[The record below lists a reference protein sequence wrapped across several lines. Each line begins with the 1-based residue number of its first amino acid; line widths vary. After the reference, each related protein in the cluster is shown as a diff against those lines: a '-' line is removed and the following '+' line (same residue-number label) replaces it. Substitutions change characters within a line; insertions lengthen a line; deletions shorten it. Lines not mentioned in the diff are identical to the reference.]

1 MVGSTKIFNRFIASL
16 LCVCM
21 FAMNA
26 PVALFADEFISG
38 VDPSGNTYNIEAEK
52 ISGDT
57 GFRHYDNFYLQNDY
71 VANLIYKDS
80 YSKFVNLVD
89 SQITIDGIVNT
100 MKGGNFYNGHAI
112 FVSPNGMVVGS
123 SGLLNVGSLSV
134 LTPSQD
140 KFNDFKSEYFKSAYN
155 LSSYVVGGSGYN
167 GLITDSHGNIV
178 INGKILS
185 RGDVNLFGDTIAIQ
199 GLDGNKAGVVAG
211 WQDSNTSFSDLQSAK
226 NTFNSLVSNNITDAT
241 NFALKDGK
249 IKIVAGYKELD
260 ENNKPDGIAKK
271 AEVYIENAQ
280 IGASEV
286 EVKANSTREYDT
298 FDVFDDD
305 NDGKHYDLADADDA
319 ISSKITI
326 KDSSVAGESVDIAAT
341 SQAALSRDI
350 NMSIP
355 TVFWWL
361 FDGDDAKIAD
371 FFDGGIY
378 DGFEGARTS
387 AVIDIVD
394 SAIQATKNDLSITSS
409 AISNTSISSTIG
421 EVIPHIFYGYG
432 TKTESKI
439 NIKNSSL
446 KAKNDVVLNAL
457 SQNVMQAAIA
467 NNGAVSIQ
475 AENAY
480 DFAFASNSTSAD
492 TKITIDH
499 STVEGHD
506 VSALAFAYNKLKNK
520 VDLRALI
527 GANDF
532 AYYGQNGQEGQG
544 GSGAVADVL
553 MNDTDIQSAVEVL
566 NGSSV
571 TASNDVTLNAYNIN
585 EVNNNVTSKTLDP
598 TGYQKRYEDPD
609 GWWHKFLNKTRVL
622 GGEIKQWT
630 NFSFGEMRNL
640 FSNKINNTKNIWN
653 HSIDDGLD
661 KKASFQVGAGALFNN
676 SKTTNNVIINN
687 STINAGKDI
696 NIKAHTVDLTA
707 NVAAA
712 LAKQGDAAK
721 VGGAFSFSLND
732 QQNDNKVD
740 IIDSII
746 KTSGSGSTINVD
758 SIVELPSQQGTLGV
772 SMKFPEVVAKSMNKA
787 GYWIGKSVGINTYD
801 DEDWKGD
808 LTLSMDFNFG
818 AQDNLG
824 FGFHTPDQD
833 APSSGFIP
841 DIGIFG
847 FFNNFAIAS
856 AAGEKVGLS
865 GAVAI
870 NNIENN
876 SDINVTDSTIEKVDA
891 LAKNGG
897 IYMNSVVSAS
907 VHDAIDFIGS
917 VSILLVSSLK
927 DWQNASG
934 ATAIG
939 GSVLVQNFNNNARTT
954 VDNSAI
960 DAKGGNLELNS
971 AAEQAYLNLLT
982 PGGKANTVGV
992 AGAISVQS
1000 IKGTTSSTVKGNST
1014 LNAGNIS
1021 VSSGKAKAA
1030 LSKKNT
1036 DIAEDSIHLLDD
1048 EGKFSLGEA
1057 REVKDHVTTAA
1068 FDGSLVKQ
1076 SQSGQDPSSF
1086 GVAVG
1091 ASVIV
1096 KTIDRTVK
1104 TSIVDSVLT
1113 ANKKIDVASTSYNK
1127 DFIVTVA
1134 AAHVG
1139 GVSTDRARQEQ
1150 ANQNANNGN
1159 QNPQAEDQPQEM
1171 QDVGNWMDIM
1181 DNAGPDAAD
1190 VMNLNDLFNDNN
1202 PNQQGAAN
1210 AQGQAGGNQQMAQGV
1225 ANPQNATNNFSLAL
1239 AGAVSVL
1246 NDESVVQTE
1255 IKNSTLRTGDE
1266 LNVSSSRDNF
1276 LLNLTG
1282 GGARAGNFGGG
1293 AAVNVYA
1300 DKGAAK
1306 SIIEGSTIEF
1316 WSDAGYN
1323 EKKFNVSA
1331 TSEHRIIEAA
1341 VGVGVAKNDQNG
1353 VKAAVGGSFNANTL
1367 KDTTEAKVV
1376 STTIPKKHESAK
1388 DIDVNVKADAKTTIW
1403 SGGGDAAYA
1412 GGNNSSFAVGAGVAG
1427 NMELI
1432 KQTVNSEII
1441 NSTLSGVKDVVN
1453 SAEAVYDIN
1462 SIGVAAAV
1470 VTGAQSSFT
1479 IDGVLGLDFIQNNI
1493 SAKIKNSTISSSGD
1507 VKNKAA
1513 STIKGRTL
1521 TGGADIS
1528 TVDSSAGVGI
1538 GAVIEIDN
1546 SKVIAE
1552 LSDSK
1557 ILKSK
1562 SVEVSADSS
1571 DKRQFLAAN
1580 LGVQTG
1586 SSSVAINANGIVGVI
1601 KTTVNALVSGASEIS
1616 SDGDV
1621 KVSSVYDNENEGITA
1636 VVDKAGKLALGAN
1649 IIANYYENDTKSE
1662 ISSSSKIKKAKN
1674 IEVSAKTRE
1683 KIDLIPVAASIASG
1697 GAVAVAADVVVN
1709 IIKDKT
1715 EAKAVGDLTATQNL
1729 KVAADGETTINNRG
1743 GTLALD
1749 TGMNGGAV
1757 IGGAINVDYIAKIV
1771 NAQIGDKDF
1780 RSHVNAGGVVSATA
1794 LSTNSFGGTPVKKGG
1809 DGEYERKDITSDSYQ
1824 DSLVGKDGD
1833 GKYKLKYDS
1842 DFENWNMFYNLSAG
1856 GGAAVAGTVIVKTI
1870 DNAVN
1875 SEILN
1880 ADVNNPKT
1888 VRVIASDYSIKNIIA
1903 GEITASKNGAIGVQT
1918 VITNDKSKTTA
1929 LVTNSNIKAKKFEE
1943 SKVEE
1948 SKVEVLAKNQKDN
1961 NQIVA
1966 AGSFSKSLSV
1976 GANVLVNT
1984 INDLVM
1990 AKIDSSEVTSDALN
2004 VNAEEDI
2011 SSTRIVVAA
2020 SAVAQGAAINVS
2032 PLVNY
2037 YGDSSSKNDGE
2048 SDEAY
2053 EQRRK
2058 GKTIAQISNSTIK
2071 DAKIDVL
2078 ADTNIKTWDLAVGVA
2093 GAGEGFAASGLAI
2106 KNTYDTKTKA
2116 LIDKSS
2122 TINTEKDIALNANS
2136 VANSHNMI
2144 IGASGIGIG
2153 ATAIVNVIINNMVSE
2168 VTAKID
2174 GSEIV
2179 KAGNISLNAN
2189 KGKKDEL
2196 KNYAFSASGTGEG
2209 ASVVA
2214 NVMYNIYDNKVA
2226 SEIAN
2231 SSIVD
2236 SYSINVNAFSDRNLY
2251 NYNVG
2256 VAVVGLGG
2264 ALVANAIVNNVRTET
2279 LANVKSIDKN
2289 IKTSNALSVVA
2300 DDNTK
2305 ADNTIGFGG
2314 GGAGAA
2320 GANINLFYSDNLAKA
2335 EVASTTG
2342 QIQAGSAQIK
2352 STTTNAMQ
2360 GETVGFVA
2368 GLAGIAGDVEVIRL
2382 GKAADYTGSDTASG
2396 IDEANKKT
2404 EKSYNDIMGNDAK
2417 YYKPTDSSKA
2427 ETGSV
2432 ARVSGKL
2439 KSQNDVTVKA
2449 ESKVKGFGKD
2459 EILKLDNVGVSVGIG
2474 NVNVGV
2480 KKVKIANNTI
2490 AEIDGGTVE
2499 SQAGKVTVD
2508 AKNTAKVKI
2517 DSVDVNVSG
2526 VKVSGGSEVYD
2537 NSSNTVAQIVDSTV
2551 TGDGVDVLSKSTS
2564 HGKINAV
2571 HRVVALGNV
2580 VGVDLSE
2587 AKDENT
2593 TSALISGNTNID
2605 AKTGKLSVHA
2615 TADTDLE
2622 SKKNTVN
2629 VEAVSLVNVAK
2640 NIVNASSVTQALIK
2654 NVTGEINAKGIDIV
2668 SDYNKMSAYASSN
2681 ITSVS
2686 TVSAADW
2693 EKGGA
2698 VMNATFSSGID
2709 SPAGLEIVNDG
2720 QTLIETAKSLGSEKI
2735 SAKSVINK
2743 TSVKLVNLYAGTFAE
2758 AENTAKSNTFLKA
2771 KDHSA
2776 KSLLIDAMLDSVAD
2790 AYLDDEMYSLLDVNS
2805 LETYAK
2811 NTSKLNIDVFG
2822 KNSIENTAVINAINN
2837 ANANSNLSAINVGV
2851 TVSGLRV
2858 RVNSEVTADTVANI
2872 GGDFSFD
2879 SADIA
2884 VNTKRNSVMSKGS
2897 KSGGLI
2903 SVGDA
2908 KASNKLEGK
2917 SELNIIGLNIDLSS
2931 NNALAIKNNATNTF
2945 DITSK
2950 SSSGGVINVS
2960 EDNTDATLNS
2970 NVVTNIID
2978 SVINSNKKV
2987 LIESKNDTIVK
2998 DSAVT
3003 SGGGFVTI
3011 IGLKSDKNYTANAK
3025 LSFKNSMI
3033 SASEIGANV
3042 LSGIRPQNGDGYLDY
3057 DAENGGFVAKDCV
3070 EVKNTFNQKAELEL
3084 INSKLLAS
3092 NDAKLSAQ
3100 TSSLFKQSLS
3110 SKANGFVSL
3119 PRSKSYLT
3127 SYNTQSISL
3136 DSASMVLA
3144 KDEAKFNLDSSNTL
3158 VGHVESIAKNFAG
3171 TPLGE
3176 SYVTA
3181 VINNTLDNS
3190 GTIKAGNLVDINF
3203 MEKSNSDLR
3212 VEVTVKNSAAV
3223 ASTSKDGM
3231 LTRTINNTLNV
3242 NDGAQIVSD
3251 KSIGIHYS
3259 DGFGSLESVLYS
3271 KSTSYLLF
3279 GIPIVKTDTKRPIT
3293 DNGQDVFNLYGK
3305 VIAGNSTEKYMKINN
3320 DGSVDLYATTGFAQ
3334 DDYRLILYDDNW
3346 EKMKVA
3352 KKESINDKLAKI
3364 NEDISSYEG
3373 MQSSLNASMADC
3385 DSQATELNETI
3396 DEINAFI
3403 NNQDGSHII
3412 LNSEADENGAIEFHN
3427 AIFADFK
3434 QNVCDNSENP
3444 EEGKISEA
3452 SYDAMMAGYNEYLK
3466 NLSSDEDG
3474 SLAVSLSAYLK
3485 TYTPTDQTNVLTDAQ
3500 KTTLLNV
3507 ASQIGSNLKENKGDV
3522 FTYQKINSNVTY
3534 IGLKDLVKDGQTGKV
3549 TGCGDLTVL
3558 ANSINELTEKKLGLS
3573 QQYEDLDSKIANLTS
3588 QIQPLNKE
3596 LQNVDKLPDPNAN
3609 GGIYSVEFSDT
3620 KYPESKIDI
3629 TGIKNTDI
3637 KGNGTFETGKVLF
3650 KVDNYS
3656 TRSLIFNNIDTTD
3669 IPDLG
3674 LYINN
3679 ESYASYADSPLAVN
3693 SATNGTEGV
3702 HFVTHSSSGESGIIV
3717 NNYYDNTNP
3726 YTDIE
3731 SPYKDLLDVPNEKSA
3746 SDILFKGAVETAA
3759 GLKVFNDSGS
3769 IYFEKLDTSLIQNA
3783 IELFA
3788 TKGDVQIQA
3797 ADNTKLVLTSEANI
3811 FAGNS
3816 VSIAA
3821 ADYDIDAKI
3830 TAGYSNDLN
3839 LTITDAMLNKLS
3851 FDPTTGHENLLID
3864 LGEKPWL
3871 NEKNNIKALY
3881 DSEYGRIMLFDINEP
3896 FRPNVDV
3903 SQRGKINISPGS
3915 SASTINMDKVKG
3927 YEGLQT
3933 VTIKNETDKD
3943 LSVYN
3948 VCATGNINID
3958 SNGDI
3963 LQWRAVLS
3971 YEGKTS
3977 IKSKGNTESMAPIGS
3992 AGDILIENTGNAAG
4006 TILESIL
4013 LTTKGNI
4020 YVKNSMGGI
4029 VMYDG
4034 ASLLNYS
4041 SPNGS
4046 EKYGIFIENSNENSA
4061 IYLFGGTIYN
4071 EGGGDIVITNKGDGG
4086 GQDIGLFLS
4095 TEIENTKGDIIIN
4108 NANSNIALG
4117 NYSHE
4122 DTPILKTDEGNIVI
4136 NQVGGNIGNMY
4147 SIYTPVIESGGNLT
4161 INVTD
4166 GNIGVVEDEIRS
4178 AIKIKVLG
4186 SVESISANDIYAD
4199 MNVLGSVKKLTANYA
4214 DVNLSGLGVIDVLRA
4229 NNANIN
4235 CSEIRF
4241 ALNDGIINNYAEFR
4255 NKSKTAVVSN
4265 NDLSRVDYADI
4276 QLYTA
4281 KTGSFSLI
4289 LDDTINMRTNAPVVY
4304 NNPDMLANGYSSEGN
4319 FVTKGQKETKVLYES
4334 VKSLE
4339 AHDNANAGG
4348 KTKKPGAIR
4357 LDASKN
4363 KALTADFT
4371 VYELS
4376 TDGAVVMNDKN
4387 LEKGDITAIT
4397 FDLSDVTVNARV
4409 IDVADGKAS
4418 LEFIDMTKEDEDK
4431 FYDMFNSLVQ

>member
-1 MVGSTKIFNRFIASL
+1 MIRESINKFTASL

-57 GFRHYDNFYLQNDY
+57 GFRHYDNFSLQNDY

-80 YSKFVNLVD
+80 YSNFVNLVD
-89 SQITIDGIVNT
+89 SQITINGIVNT

-123 SGLLNVGSLSV
+123 SGFLNVGSLSV
-134 LTPSQD
+134 LTPSQG
-140 KFNDFKSEYFKSAYN
+140 KFDDFVSAYGAGS
-155 LSSYVVGGSGYN
+155 LSPYVVGGDSYKA
-167 GLITDSHGNIV
+167 LITDSHGNIV

-185 RGDVNLFGDTIAIQ
+185 RGEVNLFGDAIAIK
-199 GLDGNKAGVVAG
+199 GLDGNNAGVVAG

-260 ENNKPDGIAKK
+260 ENNKPDSIAKK

-286 EVKANSTREYDT
+286 EVKANSTRKYDT
-298 FDVFDDD
+298 FDIFNDD
-305 NDGKHYDLADADDA
+305 NDDKHLPYDLADADDA

-361 FDGDDAKIAD
+361 FDGDDAKIGD

-457 SQNVMQAAIA
+457 SQNVMNAAIA

-506 VSALAFAYNKLKNK
+506 VSALALAYNKLKNK

-532 AYYGQNGQEGQG
+532 AKYGQNGQEGQG

-598 TGYQKRYEDPD
+598 TGYQKPYENPD

-712 LAKQGDAAK
+712 LAKQGDATK

-740 IIDSII
+740 IISSII

-808 LTLSMDFNFG
+808 LTLGMNFNFG
-818 AQDNLG
+818 AQDNLK
-824 FGFHTPDQD
+824 FDFHSPDQD
-833 APSSGFIP
+833 APSSGLIP

-870 NNIENN
+870 NNIDNN
-876 SDINVTDSTIEKVDA
+876 SDINVTNSTIEKVDA
-891 LAKNGG
+891 FTKNGG

-907 VHDAIDFIGS
+907 VHDAIDFISS
-917 VSILLVSSLK
+917 VSILLISSLK

-992 AGAISVQS
+992 VGAISVQS

-1127 DFIVTVA
+1127 DFILTVA

-1150 ANQNANNGN
+1150 ANQNANNDN

-1181 DNAGPDAAD
+1181 DNAGPDAED
-1190 VMNLNDLFNDNN
+1190 VMNLNNLFNENN

-1306 SIIEGSTIEF
+1306 SIIEGSIIEF
-1316 WSDAGYN
+1316 WSDASYN

-1331 TSEHRIIEAA
+1331 TNEHRIIEAA

-1376 STTIPKKHESAK
+1376 STTIPKKYESAK

-1462 SIGVAAAV
+1462 SIGVAGAV

-1507 VKNKAA
+1507 VKNKAK

-1521 TGGADIS
+1521 TGAVDIS
-1528 TVDSSAGVGI
+1528 SANNSLGVGI
-1538 GAVIEIDN
+1538 GAVIEIDS

-1562 SVEVSADSS
+1562 SIEVSADSS

-1580 LGVQTG
+1580 LGVQNGETSFG
-1586 SSSVAINANGIVGVI
+1586 ISANGIVGII
-1601 KTTVNALVSGASEIS
+1601 KTTVNALVSGTSELS
-1616 SDGDV
+1616 SDGNV
-1621 KVSSVYDNENEGITA
+1621 KIASIYDNKNEGITA
-1636 VVDKAGKLALGAN
+1636 VVEKSGKLAVGAN

-1662 ISSSSKIKKAKN
+1662 ISSSSKIKKAQN
-1674 IEVSAKTRE
+1674 IEVSAKTNE
-1683 KIDLIPVAASIASG
+1683 KIDLIPVAAAIASS
-1697 GAVAVAADVVVN
+1697 GAGAVAADIVVN

-1715 EAKAVGDLTATQNL
+1715 NAIAAGNLISTGDL
-1729 KVAADGETTINNRG
+1729 KVAADGETTLYNRG
-1743 GTLALD
+1743 GTLAIASAD
-1749 TGMNGGAV
+1749 AV
-1757 IGGAINVDYIAKIV
+1757 TAIGGAINVDYIAKTV
-1771 NAQIGDKDF
+1771 NAQIGNKNE
-1780 RSHVNAGGVVSATA
+1780 RKIYNVGGKAYVTA
-1794 LSTNSFGGTPVKKGG
+1794 LSTNSFGGTPKKSGD
-1809 DGEYERKDITSDSYQ
+1809 DGEYERKDITSDKYQ
-1824 DSLVGKDGD
+1824 DNLVGKDDHGN
-1833 GKYKLKYDS
+1833 YKLKYDS
-1842 DFENWNMFYNLSAG
+1842 DFEKWNMFYNLSAG
-1856 GGAAVAGTVIVKTI
+1856 GKASIAGTVIVKTI
-1870 DNAVN
+1870 ENAVN
-1875 SEILN
+1875 SEIIN
-1880 ADVNNPKT
+1880 SEVYNPDE
-1888 VRVIASDYSIKNIIA
+1888 VRVFASDYSIKNIIA
-1903 GEITASKNGAIGVQT
+1903 GQVSASENKAVGVQ
-1918 VITNDKSKTTA
+1918 VLITKDQSATTA
-1929 LVTNSNIKAKKFEE
+1929 LVTNSNIKAK

-1961 NQIVA
+1961 NQIVV
-1966 AGSFSKSLSV
+1966 AGSFSKNVSI

-1984 INDLVM
+1984 INDSVL
-1990 AKIDSSEVTSDALN
+1990 AKVDGSEVSSDALN

-2011 SSTRIVVAA
+2011 NSTRVVVAA
-2020 SAVAQGAAINVS
+2020 SAAGQGVALNVS
-2032 PLVNY
+2032 PLINY

-2058 GKTIAQISNSTIK
+2058 GKTIAEISNS
-2071 DAKIDVL
+2071 KINRAGVGVQ
-2078 ADTNIKTWDLAVGVA
+2078 ADTNIKTWDLGVGVA
-2093 GAGEGFAASGLAI
+2093 GVGQGFAASGLAI
-2106 KNTYDTKTKA
+2106 KNTNNTKTRA
-2116 LIDKSS
+2116 LIDNGS

-2136 VANSHNMI
+2136 VVNMHNLI
-2144 IGASGIGIG
+2144 FGASGGWQG
-2153 ATAIVNVIINNMVSE
+2153 ASAVVNVIINNIVSE

-2174 GSEIV
+2174 SSEIK
-2179 KAGNISLNAN
+2179 KAGAVSLNTNKDKEDKLSNIAGSFAFEGMGAAN
-2189 KGKKDEL
+2189 
-2196 KNYAFSASGTGEG
+2196 
-2209 ASVVA
+2209 VV

-2226 SEIAN
+2226 SEIIN
-2231 SSIVD
+2231 SSMNE
-2236 SYSINVNAFSDRNLY
+2236 SSSILVNAYSKRSIFDYNL
-2251 NYNVG
+2251 G
-2256 VAVVGLGG
+2256 IAIAGLGA
-2264 ALVANAIVNNVRTET
+2264 ALVANAIVNNIRTDT
-2279 LANVKSIDKN
+2279 LATVNSKAKDVKTDGK
-2289 IKTSNALSVVA
+2289 LFVHA
-2300 DDNTK
+2300 DDYTF
-2305 ADNTIGFGG
+2305 ADNTIGFGA
-2314 GGAGAA
+2314 GGAGGG

-2342 QIQAGSAQIK
+2342 KIEANSAEVTSLTTSGMDGSTYGFAAGI
-2352 STTTNAMQ
+2352 
-2360 GETVGFVA
+2360 
-2368 GLAGIAGDVEVIRL
+2368 AGIAGDVQVIRL
-2382 GKAADYTGSDTASG
+2382 GKALAYDDNDTNSG
-2396 IDEANKKT
+2396 IDKANEQTKDT
-2404 EKSYNDIMGNDAK
+2404 YDSIMGSDAK
-2417 YYKPTDSSKA
+2417 YYNPVDSSKA
-2427 ETGSV
+2427 QTGSV
-2432 ARVSGKL
+2432 ARVNGNL
-2439 KSQNDVTVKA
+2439 KAINNIDVKA
-2449 ESKVKGFGKD
+2449 ENKIQGRKNNKDTDTFELTNVLTVASGFNA
-2459 EILKLDNVGVSVGIG
+2459 NVGIK
-2474 NVNVGV
+2474 N
-2480 KKVKIANNTI
+2480 VKIANNTI
-2490 AEIDGGTVE
+2490 SEISGGTVE
-2499 SQAGKVTVD
+2499 SSNGKVLVD
-2508 AKNTAKVKI
+2508 AKNAAKVNISSVK
-2517 DSVDVNVSG
+2517 VDVAG
-2526 VKVSGGSEVYD
+2526 LKVSGGSEVY
-2537 NSSNTVAQIVDSTV
+2537 NNTSNTVAQIVNSTV
-2551 TGDGVDVLSKSTS
+2551 KGNGVDVVSKSTS
-2564 HGKINAV
+2564 HGKIKAT
-2571 HRVVALGNV
+2571 HAVVAAADA

-2587 AKDENT
+2587 T
-2593 TSALISGNTNID
+2593 TDKNNASALISGNTNID
-2605 AKTGKLSVHA
+2605 AKAGKLTVHA
-2615 TADTDLE
+2615 TSDTDL
-2622 SKKNTVN
+2622 SSTKNTVK
-2629 VEAVSLVNVAK
+2629 VSAVTLANVAK
-2640 NIVNASSVTQALIK
+2640 NTVNASSVTQALIK

-2686 TVSAADW
+2686 AVDVANWT
-2693 EKGGA
+2693 KGGA

-2709 SPAGLEIVNDG
+2709 SLAGLEIVNDG
-2720 QTLIETAKSLGSEKI
+2720 QTLIETAKSLGSETI
-2735 SAKSVINK
+2735 SAKGVINK
-2743 TSVKLVNLYAGTFAE
+2743 TSVELVDFYAGTFAE

-2771 KDHSA
+2771 KDHRA
-2776 KSLLIDAMLDSVAD
+2776 KSLLIDAMLDSVSD
-2790 AYLDDEMYSLLDVNS
+2790 AYLDDEMYSLLDVNC
-2805 LETYAK
+2805 LGTDAK
-2811 NTSKLNIDVFG
+2811 NTSKLNLEVAG
-2822 KNSIENTAVINAINN
+2822 KNSIENTAVINAINK
-2837 ANANSNLSAINVGV
+2837 ADAKSNLAAIGVGV
-2851 TVSGLRV
+2851 AVGGLRV
-2858 RVNSEVTADTVANI
+2858 RVNSEVSADTLANI

-2884 VNTKRNSVMSKGS
+2884 VNTKRNSVMSKGA
-2897 KSGGLI
+2897 KSGGFI
-2903 SVGDA
+2903 SVADA
-2908 KASNKLEGK
+2908 EAANILKGK
-2917 SELNIIGLNIDLSS
+2917 SELNIKGFDNDLS
-2931 NNALAIKNNATNTF
+2931 KNNKLSITNEANNTF
-2945 DITSK
+2945 EITS
-2950 SSSGGVINVS
+2950 SGSTGGFIDISDGDKVTS
-2960 EDNTDATLNS
+2960 TLNS
-2970 NVVTNIID
+2970 SVVTNVID
-2978 SVINSNKKV
+2978 SEINSNKKV
-2987 LIESKNDTIVK
+2987 SIETKNNTVVK
-2998 DSAVT
+2998 DSAT
-3003 SGGGFVTI
+3003 SGGGGFISVAGAAST
-3011 IGLKSDKNYTANAK
+3011 KEYTASAKMSLNNSTINARD
-3025 LSFKNSMI
+3025 I
-3033 SASEIGANV
+3033 SANV
-3042 LSGIRPQNGDGYLDY
+3042 LSDISSAKKDDY
-3057 DAENGGFVAKDCV
+3057 IKYKVANGGFVATDTLKIT
-3070 EVKNTFNQKAELEL
+3070 NTLNQTAELEL
-3084 INSKLLAS
+3084 KKSKLLAS
-3092 NDAKLSAQ
+3092 NDAELNAQ
-3100 TSSLFKQSLS
+3100 TSSLYKQQLEASASGLVS
-3110 SKANGFVSL
+3110 VPKA
-3119 PRSKSYLT
+3119 KSYLT
-3127 SYNTQSISL
+3127 ANNTQKISL
-3136 DSASMVLA
+3136 DSSSMVSA
-3144 KDEAKFNLDSSNTL
+3144 INDARFNLGSSNTL
-3158 VGHVESIAKNFAG
+3158 DGHVESIAKNFAG
-3171 TPLGE
+3171 TPTGE

-3181 VINNTLDNS
+3181 AINNTIDNS
-3190 GTIKAGNLVDINF
+3190 GTIKAGKLVDINF
-3203 MEKSNSDLR
+3203 MEKSQNNLTVD
-3212 VEVTVKNSAAV
+3212 VTVENYAAV
-3223 ASTSKDGM
+3223 ASTSKDGL

-3242 NDGAQIVSD
+3242 NNGAQIISSKDV
-3251 KSIGIHYS
+3251 GIHYS
-3259 DGFGSLESVLYS
+3259 NGYGAIKSTLYS
-3271 KSTSYLLF
+3271 KAKSYMAF
-3279 GIPIVKTDTKRPIT
+3279 GYEKTDYQHPVKY
-3293 DNGQDVFNLYGK
+3293 DGADAFNLNGK
-3305 VIAGNSTEKYMKINN
+3305 VIAGNSSEKYMKINN
-3320 DGSVDLYATTGFAQ
+3320 DGSVDVSVTTGFTS
-3334 DDYRLILYDDNW
+3334 DDYDLILYDGNW
-3346 EKMKVA
+3346 ERVKAEKL
-3352 KKESINDKLAKI
+3352 ELIDNKLAKI
-3364 NEDISSYEG
+3364 NESITSYE
-3373 MQSSLNASMADC
+3373 SLKTDLKNSMDGY
-3385 DSQATELNETI
+3385 DSQVSELNETI
-3396 DEINAFI
+3396 GELNAVI
-3403 NNQDGSHII
+3403 GKQSDNYKI
-3412 LNSEADENGAIEFHN
+3412 LNSEIAEGAESSEFN
-3427 AIFADFK
+3427 DAIFDDFK
-3434 QNVCDNSENP
+3434 QNVCGDS
-3444 EEGKISEA
+3444 EGKITEA
-3452 SYDAMMAGYNEYLK
+3452 AYNAMIAGYKEYLK
-3466 NLSSDEDG
+3466 NKTSDDAG
-3474 SLAVSLSAYLK
+3474 SPTDYLSAYLSSYDPAENANK
-3485 TYTPTDQTNVLTDAQ
+3485 LTDAQ
-3500 KTTLLNV
+3500 KTAITGV
-3507 ASQIGSNLKENKGDV
+3507 ASKIGSNLTLSGSGV
-3522 FTYQKINSNVTY
+3522 VTYQKLNSGVTLV
-3534 IGLKDLVKDGQTGKV
+3534 GLKNPVTDTSTGRI
-3549 TGCGDLTVL
+3549 TSCDDLTNFTALVDD
-3558 ANSINELTEKKLGLS
+3558 LTARKDSLN
-3573 QQYEDLDSKIANLTS
+3573 QQYNVVASKITDLTN
-3588 QIQPLNKE
+3588 QIQPLNEQRKAVY
-3596 LQNVDKLPDPNAN
+3596 NLPDPNVEGN
-3609 GGIYSVEFSDT
+3609 IYSIEFKDT
-3620 KYPESKIDI
+3620 NYPKSKIDV
-3629 TGIKNTDI
+3629 TGIANTKI
-3637 KGNGTFETGKVLF
+3637 HGNGTFESGKNLF

-3656 TRSLIFNNIDTTD
+3656 TRQLIFNDIDTNAVSEV
-3669 IPDLG
+3669 G
-3674 LYINN
+3674 LFINN
-3679 ESYASYADSPLAVN
+3679 KSYADYADSEYSVN
-3693 SATNGTEGV
+3693 SDPKSKDGV
-3702 HFVTHSSSGESGIIV
+3702 HFVTTSSTGESGIIV

-3726 YTDIE
+3726 VAHNQNPDAE
-3731 SPYKDLLDVPNEKSA
+3731 GLSVPEPTSF
-3746 SDILFKGAVETAA
+3746 SDIVFNGAVKTKE

-3769 IYFEKLDTSLIQNA
+3769 IYFEKIDTSLIQNA
-3783 IELFA
+3783 IDLVA
-3788 TKGDVQIQA
+3788 TKGDVNLTA
-3797 ADNTKLVLTSEANI
+3797 ADNSKLVLSAVDNI

-3816 VSIAA
+3816 VNIDAA
-3821 ADYDIDAKI
+3821 EYDINAKI
-3830 TAGYSNDLN
+3830 TAGYKNNLN
-3839 LTITDAMLNKLS
+3839 LKITDEMLNNLL
-3851 FDPTTGHENLLID
+3851 FDPTTGENEVLID
-3864 LGEKPWL
+3864 IGPTPWL
-3871 NEKNNIKALY
+3871 NEENNIKALY
-3881 DSEYGRIMLFDINEP
+3881 KKDRDGQLQISLFDINDP
-3896 FRPNVDV
+3896 FMSGVDV
-3903 SQRGKINISPGS
+3903 SERGKINIGPGS
-3915 SASTINMDKVKG
+3915 SSSKINWDNVKRYEGIQDVTIENYTDKV
-3927 YEGLQT
+3927 LN
-3933 VTIKNETDKD
+3933 IN
-3943 LSVYN
+3943 SVY
-3948 VCATGNINID
+3948 ATGDIIIY
-3958 SNGDI
+3958 SKGDI
-3963 LQWRAVLS
+3963 NQFGSVMSYDANALIESEGDTLS
-3971 YEGKTS
+3971 LNPV
-3977 IKSKGNTESMAPIGS
+3977 IS
-3992 AGDILIENTGNAAG
+3992 AGDVLLLNTGDDKG
-4006 TILESIL
+4006 TILESFYG
-4013 LTTKGNI
+4013 TTKGNI
-4020 YVKNSMGGI
+4020 YVQNSRGSVYM
-4029 VMYDG
+4029 
-4034 ASLLNYS
+4034 
-4041 SPNGS
+4041 SPDACLMNLSPSDGS
-4046 EKYGIFIENSNENSA
+4046 EKYGIYINNYDDTAGIFL
-4061 IYLFGGTIYN
+4061 YGTIYN
-4071 EGGGDIVITNKGDGG
+4071 EGGDDIYIENNGKL
-4086 GQDIGLFLS
+4086 GLELS
-4095 TEIENTKGDIIIN
+4095 GKIENTTGDIRIRN
-4108 NANSNIALG
+4108 SDSNITLG
-4117 NYSHE
+4117 NFLYDE
-4122 DTPILKTDEGNIVI
+4122 DQYIKTDKGNIVI
-4136 NQVGGNIGNMY
+4136 EQIGGDILNQTDDPTFGIK
-4147 SIYTPVIESGGNLT
+4147 IESGENLT
-4161 INVTD
+4161 LDVTN
-4166 GNIGVVEDEIRS
+4166 GSIGVVGD
-4178 AIKIKVLG
+4178 AVNIKVLG
-4186 SVESISANDIYAD
+4186 SVDKISADNAY
-4199 MNVLGSVKKLTANYA
+4199 
-4214 DVNLSGLGVIDVLRA
+4214 VNLAGSGIIDRLRA

-4235 CSEIRF
+4235 CSEIRL
-4241 ALNDGIINNYAEFR
+4241 AINDGIIKNYAEFR

-4265 NDLSRVDYADI
+4265 NDLTRVDYADI

-4281 KTGSFSLI
+4281 KTGSFSLL

-4334 VKSLE
+4334 VKALE

-4376 TDGAVVMNDKN
+4376 TDGAVVKNDKN